1 MIINVENSSI
11 ICYTINTHH
20 KKPKAQEGKQMSSL
34 KDMTPTEEFNYNRLT
49 NKGYTHEEAIAML
62 EIIRA
67 IPEDEMAKF
76 TQAIRDNIIRKSYE
90 KE

>member
-1 MIINVENSSI
+1 
-11 ICYTINTHH
+11 
-20 KKPKAQEGKQMSSL
+20 MSML